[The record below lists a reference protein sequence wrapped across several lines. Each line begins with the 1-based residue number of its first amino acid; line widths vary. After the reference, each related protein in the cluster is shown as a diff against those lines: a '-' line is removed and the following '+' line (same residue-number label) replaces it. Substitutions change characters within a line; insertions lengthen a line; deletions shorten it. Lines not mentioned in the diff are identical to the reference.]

1 MFKSA
6 GRQSYRAY
14 SRKRLTRTPFQILG
28 VSQSANKAEIKQ
40 RYYELCKQCHPDKA
54 GGDGQRFQEI
64 NRAYQIVSN
73 KSRRELY
80 IRYGESWD
88 QPHTTS
94 TRQPEPEVGIQ
105 TRNSILTGLT
115 ISLCVMLYMVI

>member
-6 GRQSYRAY
+6 GKQSYRAY
-14 SRKRLTRTPFQILG
+14 SRKRITRTPFQILG
-28 VSQSANKAEIKQ
+28 VEQSASKAEIKQ
-40 RYYELCKQCHPDKA
+40 RYYELCKQFHPDKA
-54 GGDGQRFQEI
+54 GGNRERFQEI

-73 KSRRELY
+73 KSRREMY
-80 IRYGESWD
+80 TRYGDAWD

-94 TRQPEPEVGIQ
+94 RRDVEPDVGIH